1 MLSVSLKKQ
10 LSEFQLQADF
20 ETTSGVTALFGPSGT
35 GKTQLVRAIS
45 GLELPD
51 EGRISLGGELLFER
65 VAGTKATTNQPAHSR
80 KIGYVFQDHLLF
92 PHMNVRRNL
101 TFGLATNAQLQFE
114 EILKTLDIGH
124 LLDRKP
130 RDLSGGESQRVAIGR
145 TLLSEPRLLI
155 MDEPLSSLDKAR
167 KGEILNLIERIRDQ
181 FDISLLYITHALDE
195 VMRLADHL
203 ILIERGQIRAHGPMG
218 EILSRHDLFPPTGDM
233 DVGSVLTGHVASRDD
248 VLNLTTIQS
257 AAGPLLVTGL
267 ESAKTDDAVR
277 IRLRAKDIAISLNA
291 HSDISTLN
299 QLNGKIT
306 SIHDHAAGV
315 VLVEI
320 DVGVTITAAIT
331 VKSLQTLNLKIGTP
345 IWALIKSVTVNSIEY

>member
-1 MLSVSLKKQ
+1 MLKVSLKKQ
-10 LSEFQLQADF
+10 LSDFQLEADF
-20 ETTSGVTALFGPSGT
+20 ETASGVTALFGPSGT

-51 EGRISLGGELLFER
+51 EGQIALDGDVLFAR
-65 VAGTKATTNQPAHSR
+65 SPNAAATTNCPAHKR
-80 KIGYVFQDHLLF
+80 KIGFVFQDHLLF

-101 TFGLATNAQLQFE
+101 TFGLATNAQLKFD

-167 KGEILNLIERIRDQ
+167 KSEILSLIERIRDQ

-203 ILIERGQIRAHGPMG
+203 ILMERGQIRAHGPMT
-218 EILSRHDLFPPTGDM
+218 EILSRHDLFPPSGDM
-233 DVGSVLTGHVASRDD
+233 DVGSVLTGQVQSRDEK
-248 VLNLTTIQS
+248 LNLTTITS

-267 ESAKTDDAVR
+267 ENASAGDAVR

-299 QLNGKIT
+299 QLNGKVT

-315 VLVEI
+315 VLLEI
-320 DVGVTITAAIT
+320 NVGVIITAAIT
-331 VKSLQTLNLKIGTP
+331 VKSLQALNLEVGTP
-345 IWALIKSVTVNSIEY
+345 IWALIKSVTVNSVEH